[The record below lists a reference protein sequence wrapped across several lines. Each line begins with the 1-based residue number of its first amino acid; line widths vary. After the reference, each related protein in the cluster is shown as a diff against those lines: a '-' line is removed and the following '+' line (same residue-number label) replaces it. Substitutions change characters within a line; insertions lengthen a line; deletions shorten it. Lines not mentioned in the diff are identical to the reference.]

1 MEDDKREGSDDG
13 GDDRI
18 SKRLGLAAPVEP
30 LEPPHVH
37 LGSSPKTLAQHHL
50 PKYET
55 NTVVRITACHSRNDC
70 GDFLQ

>member
-37 LGSSPKTLAQHHL
+37 LGSSPKPLHNIIYQ
-50 PKYET
+50 
-55 NTVVRITACHSRNDC
+55 NTKRI
-70 GDFLQ
+70 L